1 MFVES
6 NVRKKDHDPADY
18 GLESP
23 FSGTRR
29 FAASWP
35 ARQRPQRR
43 LPMAARA
50 LQSVTRSFGL
60 VSIPVQVYSDIN
72 FVNSGRAFARLTS
85 YGTGH
90 RVRQES

>member
-1 MFVES
+1 
-6 NVRKKDHDPADY
+6 
-18 GLESP
+18 
-23 FSGTRR
+23 
-29 FAASWP
+29 
-35 ARQRPQRR
+35 
-43 LPMAARA
+43 MAARA